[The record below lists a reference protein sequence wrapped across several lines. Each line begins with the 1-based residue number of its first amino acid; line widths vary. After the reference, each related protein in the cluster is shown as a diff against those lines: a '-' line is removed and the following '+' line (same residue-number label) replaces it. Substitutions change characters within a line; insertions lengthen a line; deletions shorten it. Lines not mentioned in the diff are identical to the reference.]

1 MAQAATLNT
10 NESNWNGGVSPMKAS
25 YGKVMIWYFLISDT
39 FTFVAFLVSYAALRV
54 TNADAWPTA
63 SKVFSSIP
71 LPGFDHINETI
82 PMPLVFVSV
91 MTFILIISSV
101 TMVRAVQEGAML
113 NRKGV
118 ITYLIPTIIFGILF
132 LLCQYF
138 EWSHLIHHGMTLTTM
153 PADFAGHNGLV
164 AYQFGSFFFTITGFH
179 GLHVF
184 GGVIL
189 NLYLLIRTMK
199 GDFDRLGHYEMVEKI
214 GLYWHFVDLV
224 WVYVFL
230 AFYLM

>member
-1 MAQAATLNT
+1 MSAQITTLDKST
-10 NESNWNGGVSPMKAS
+10 WNGGVEPMKAS
-25 YGKVMIWYFLISDT
+25 YGKLMMWYFLISDT
-39 FTFVAFLVSYAALRV
+39 FTFVAFLVSYATLRM
-54 TNADAWPTA
+54 TNSEAWPKA

-71 LPGFDHINETI
+71 IPGLDHLKDL
-82 PMPLVFVSV
+82 PLVFVSI

-101 TMVRAVQEGAML
+101 TMVRAVQEGAMM

-118 ITYLIPTIIFGILF
+118 IKNLIPTILFGILF

-138 EWSHLIHHGMTLTTM
+138 EWSHLIDHGMTMTTM
-153 PADFAGHNGLV
+153 PSDFAGENGLV
-164 AYQFGSFFFTITGFH
+164 AKQFGSFFFTITGFH
-179 GLHVF
+179 GLHVL
-184 GGVIL
+184 GGVVL
-189 NLYLLIRTMK
+189 NLYLLLKTAK

>member
-1 MAQAATLNT
+1 
-10 NESNWNGGVSPMKAS
+10 
-25 YGKVMIWYFLISDT
+25 
-39 FTFVAFLVSYAALRV
+39 
-54 TNADAWPTA
+54 
-63 SKVFSSIP
+63 
-71 LPGFDHINETI
+71 
-82 PMPLVFVSV
+82 
-91 MTFILIISSV
+91 
-101 TMVRAVQEGAML
+101 MVRAVQEGAMM

-118 ITYLIPTIIFGILF
+118 IRNLIPTIGFGVLF
-132 LLCQYF
+132 LVCQYF
-138 EWSHLIHHGMTLTTM
+138 EWTHLIHHGQTLTTM
-153 PADFAGHNGLV
+153 PADFAGPNGLV

-179 GLHVF
+179 GLHVL

-189 NLYLLIRTMK
+189 NLYLLIRTAK

>member
-1 MAQAATLNT
+1 MSIETVENLK
-10 NESNWNGGVSPMKAS
+10 ESHWGGGAPPMKAS
-25 YGKVMIWYFLISDT
+25 YGKTMMWYFLISDT
-39 FTFVAFLVSYAALRV
+39 FTFVAFLVSYATVRMV
-54 TNADAWPTA
+54 NAESWPKA

-71 LPGFDHINETI
+71 IPGFEKFHEL
-82 PMPLVFVSV
+82 PLVFVSI

-101 TMVRAVQEGAML
+101 TMVRAVQEGSRM
-113 NRKGV
+113 NRAGV
-118 ITYLIPTIIFGILF
+118 IRNLLPTIGFGILF

-138 EWSHLIHHGMTLTTM
+138 EWTHLMHDGMTLTSM
-153 PADFAGHNGLV
+153 PAKFAGENGTV
-164 AYQFGSFFFTITGFH
+164 AYQFGSYFFIITGFH
-179 GLHVF
+179 GLHVL

-189 NLYLLIRTMK
+189 NLYLLLRTTK

>member
-1 MAQAATLNT
+1 MAAQAATIDT
-10 NESNWNGGVSPMKAS
+10 KTNWNGGVSPMKAS
-25 YGKVMIWYFLISDT
+25 YGKVMMWYFLISDT
-39 FTFVAFLVSYAALRV
+39 FTFVAFLVSYATLRM
-54 TNADAWPTA
+54 TNAEAWPKA

-71 LPGFDHINETI
+71 LPGFEDVKD
-82 PMPLVFVSV
+82 MPLVFVSL

-101 TMVRAVQEGAML
+101 TMVRAVQEGSMM

-118 ITYLIPTIIFGILF
+118 IKNLLPTIGFGILF

-138 EWSHLIHHGMTLTTM
+138 EWSHLIHHGMTMNTM
-153 PADFAGHNGLV
+153 PADFAGENGLV
-164 AYQFGSFFFTITGFH
+164 AYQFGAFFFTITGFH
-179 GLHVF
+179 GLHVL

-189 NLYLLIRTMK
+189 NLYLLIRTAK
-199 GDFDRLGHYEMVEKI
+199 GDFERLGHYEMVEKI

>member
-1 MAQAATLNT
+1 MAQAVNLEVT
-10 NESNWNGGVSPMKAS
+10 NETWNGGGSPMKSS
-25 YGKVMIWYFLISDT
+25 YGKVMMWYFLISDT

-54 TNADAWPTA
+54 TNSESWPKA
-63 SKVFSSIP
+63 SQVFSSIP
-71 LPGFDHINETI
+71 IPGCENLP
-82 PMPLVFVSV
+82 PMPLVFVSI

-101 TMVRAVQEGAML
+101 TMVRAVQEGAMM

-118 ITYLIPTIIFGILF
+118 IRNLLPTIGFGILF

-138 EWSHLIHHGMTLTTM
+138 EWSHLIHHGQTLTTM
-153 PADFAGHNGLV
+153 PADFAGPNGLV

-179 GLHVF
+179 GLHVL

-189 NLYLLIRTMK
+189 NLYLLIRTAK

>member
-1 MAQAATLNT
+1 MSIETVENLK
-10 NESNWNGGVSPMKAS
+10 ESHWGGGAPPMKAS
-25 YGKVMIWYFLISDT
+25 YGKTMMWYFLISDT
-39 FTFVAFLVSYAALRV
+39 FTFVAFLVSYATVRMV
-54 TNADAWPTA
+54 NAESWPKA
-63 SKVFSSIP
+63 ANVFSSIP
-71 LPGFDHINETI
+71 VPGFEQFHNL
-82 PMPLVFVSV
+82 PLVFVSF
-91 MTFILIISSV
+91 MTFVLIISSV
-101 TMVRAVQEGAML
+101 TMVRAVQEGAMM

-118 ITYLIPTIIFGILF
+118 IKNLLPTIGFGILF

-138 EWSHLIHHGMTLTTM
+138 EWTHLMHDGMTITSM
-153 PADFAGHNGLV
+153 PAKFAGENGTV
-164 AYQFGSFFFTITGFH
+164 AYQFGSYFFIITGFH
-179 GLHVF
+179 GLHVL

-189 NLYLLIRTMK
+189 NLYLLLRTTR

>member
-1 MAQAATLNT
+1 MSAETVENLKET
-10 NESNWNGGVSPMKAS
+10 HWNGGAAPMKAS
-25 YGKVMIWYFLISDT
+25 YGKVMMWYFLISDT
-39 FTFVAFLVSYAALRV
+39 FTFVAFLVSYATLRM
-54 TNADAWPTA
+54 TNADAWPKA
-63 SKVFSSIP
+63 SKVFSTIP
-71 LPGFDHINETI
+71 LPGFEKFHDL
-82 PMPLVFVSV
+82 PLVFVSV

-101 TMVRAVQEGAML
+101 TMVRAVQEGAMM

-118 ITYLIPTIIFGILF
+118 IKNLLPTIAFGILF

-153 PADFAGHNGLV
+153 PADFVGPNQLV
-164 AYQFGSFFFTITGFH
+164 AYQFGSFFFLITGFH
-179 GLHVF
+179 GLHVL

-189 NLYLLIRTMK
+189 NLYLLIRTAK

>member
-1 MAQAATLNT
+1 MSQAIDIKDNQST
-10 NESNWNGGVSPMKAS
+10 WNGGVEPMKAS
-25 YGKVMIWYFLISDT
+25 YGKLMIWYFLISDT

-54 TNADAWPTA
+54 TNSEAWPTA

-71 LPGFDHINETI
+71 IPGFEKINATL
-82 PMPLVFVSV
+82 PMPLVFVSI

-101 TMVRAVQEGAML
+101 TMVRAVQEGSMM

-118 ITYLIPTIIFGILF
+118 VINLIPTIIFGILF

-138 EWSHLIHHGMTLTTM
+138 EWTHLMHEGMTLTTM
-153 PADFAGHNGLV
+153 PTAFAGPNGLV
-164 AYQFGSFFFTITGFH
+164 AYQFGSSFFFITGFH
-179 GLHVF
+179 GLHVL

-189 NLYLLIRTMK
+189 NIYLLIRTMK

>member
-1 MAQAATLNT
+1 MSAQTTTLDK
-10 NESNWNGGVSPMKAS
+10 SLWNGGVEPMKAS
-25 YGKVMIWYFLISDT
+25 YGKLMMWYFLISDT
-39 FTFVAFLVSYAALRV
+39 FTFVAFLVSYATLRM
-54 TNADAWPTA
+54 TNSEAWPKA

-71 LPGFDHINETI
+71 IPGLDHFKDL
-82 PMPLVFVSV
+82 PLVFVSI

-101 TMVRAVQEGAML
+101 TMVRAVQEGAMM

-118 ITYLIPTIIFGILF
+118 IINLVPTILFGILF

-138 EWSHLIHHGMTLTTM
+138 EWTHLIHHGMTMTTM
-153 PADFAGHNGLV
+153 PSDFAGENGLV
-164 AYQFGSFFFTITGFH
+164 AKQFGSFFFTITGFH
-179 GLHVF
+179 GLHVL

-189 NLYLLIRTMK
+189 NIYLLLRTAK
-199 GDFDRLGHYEMVEKI
+199 GDFDKLGHYEMVEKI

>member
-1 MAQAATLNT
+1 MAAQAATQQA
-10 NESNWNGGVSPMKAS
+10 NWNGGNSPMKSS
-25 YGKVMIWYFLISDT
+25 YGKVMMWYFLISDT

-54 TNADAWPTA
+54 TNAESWPKA

-71 LPGFDHINETI
+71 VPGLDHLHDL
-82 PMPLVFVSV
+82 PLVFVSF
-91 MTFILIISSV
+91 MTFVLIISSV
-101 TMVRAVQEGAML
+101 TMVRAVQEGSMM

-118 ITYLIPTIIFGILF
+118 LKNLLPTIGFGILF
-132 LLCQYF
+132 LACQYF
-138 EWSHLIHHGMTLTTM
+138 EWSHLMHSGMTLNTM
-153 PADFAGHNGLV
+153 PAAFAGNSGMV
-164 AYQFGSFFFTITGFH
+164 AYQFGSFFFIITGFH
-179 GLHVF
+179 GLHVL

-189 NLYLLIRTMK
+189 NLYLYLKTAK

>member
-1 MAQAATLNT
+1 MSIETVENLK
-10 NESNWNGGVSPMKAS
+10 ESHWGGGAPPMKAS
-25 YGKVMIWYFLISDT
+25 YGKTMMWYFLISDT
-39 FTFVAFLVSYAALRV
+39 FTFVAFLVSYATVRMV
-54 TNADAWPTA
+54 NAESWPKA

-71 LPGFDHINETI
+71 IPGFEKFHEL
-82 PMPLVFVSV
+82 PLVFVSI

-101 TMVRAVQEGAML
+101 TMVRAVQEGSRM
-113 NRKGV
+113 NRAGV
-118 ITYLIPTIIFGILF
+118 IRNLLPTIGFGILF

-138 EWSHLIHHGMTLTTM
+138 EWTHLMHDGMTLTSM
-153 PADFAGHNGLV
+153 PAKFAGENGTV
-164 AYQFGSFFFTITGFH
+164 AYQFGSYFFIITGFH

-189 NLYLLIRTMK
+189 NLYLLLRTTK

>member
-1 MAQAATLNT
+1 MSAHAVNLENQ
-10 NESNWNGGVSPMKAS
+10 SSSWNGGVEPMKAS
-25 YGKVMIWYFLISDT
+25 YGKLMMWYFLISDT
-39 FTFVAFLVSYAALRV
+39 FTFVAFLVSYATLRM
-54 TNADAWPTA
+54 TNADAWPKA
-63 SKVFSSIP
+63 SNVFSSIP
-71 LPGFDHINETI
+71 IPGLDHFENL
-82 PMPLVFVSV
+82 PLVFVSI

-101 TMVRAVQEGAML
+101 TMVRAVQEGAMM

-118 ITYLIPTIIFGILF
+118 IKFLIPTILFGIMF
-132 LLCQYF
+132 LACQYF
-138 EWSHLIHHGMTLTTM
+138 EWTHLMHDGMTLTTM
-153 PADFAGHNGLV
+153 PAKFSGENGLV
-164 AYQFGSFFFTITGFH
+164 ALQFGTFFYTITGFH

-184 GGVIL
+184 FGVIL
-189 NLYLLIRTMK
+189 NLYLLLRTTK

>member
-1 MAQAATLNT
+1 MQDIVRVGDESAT
-10 NESNWNGGVSPMKAS
+10 GAS
-25 YGKVMIWYFLISDT
+25 YGKIMMWYFLISDT
-39 FTFVAFLVSYAALRV
+39 FTFVAFLVSYAALRMA
-54 TNADAWPTA
+54 NFDSWPIPTE
-63 SKVFSSIP
+63 VFSSIP
-71 LPGFDHINETI
+71 IHGFEDLPDL
-82 PMPLVFVSV
+82 PLVFVSI
-91 MTFILIISSV
+91 MTFILILSSV
-101 TMVRAVQEGAML
+101 TMVRAVQEGAMM

-118 ITYLIPTIIFGILF
+118 IKYMIPTIIGGILF

-138 EWSHLIHHGMTLTTM
+138 EWTHLMAGNAHHEGMSMTNTPFKGVNGLTT
-153 PADFAGHNGLV
+153 P
-164 AYQFGSFFFTITGFH
+164 QFGSLFFTITGFH
-179 GLHVF
+179 GLHVL

-189 NLYLLIRTMK
+189 NCYILLRTVK

>member
-1 MAQAATLNT
+1 MSTATT
-10 NESNWNGGVSPMKAS
+10 QQVNWEGGVSPMKAS
-25 YGKVMIWYFLISDT
+25 YGKVMMWYFLISDT

-54 TNADAWPTA
+54 TNSEAWPKA
-63 SKVFSSIP
+63 SQVFSSIP
-71 LPGFDHINETI
+71 IPSLDHYKDL
-82 PMPLVFVSV
+82 PLVFVSI

-101 TMVRAVQEGAML
+101 TMVRAVQEGAMM
-113 NRKGV
+113 NRQGV
-118 ITYLIPTIIFGILF
+118 IKNLLPTIGFGILF

-138 EWSHLIHHGMTLTTM
+138 EWSHLIHHGMTLHSM
-153 PADFAGHNGLV
+153 PADFAGDNGLV
-164 AYQFGSFFFTITGFH
+164 AYQFGSFFYTITGFH
-179 GLHVF
+179 GLHVL

-189 NLYLLIRTMK
+189 NTYLLIRTAK

>member
-1 MAQAATLNT
+1 MAAETVENLK
-10 NESNWNGGVSPMKAS
+10 ESHWDGGVPPMKVS
-25 YGKVMIWYFLISDT
+25 YGKTMMWYFLISDT
-39 FTFVAFLVSYAALRV
+39 FTFVAFLVSYATVRMV
-54 TNADAWPTA
+54 NAESWPKA

-71 LPGFDHINETI
+71 IPGFEKFHDL
-82 PMPLVFVSV
+82 PLVFVSI

-101 TMVRAVQEGAML
+101 TMVRAVQEGAMM

-118 ITYLIPTIIFGILF
+118 IKNLLPTIGFGILF

-138 EWSHLIHHGMTLTTM
+138 EWTHLMHDGMTLTTM
-153 PADFAGHNGLV
+153 PAKFAGADGTV
-164 AYQFGSFFFTITGFH
+164 AYQFGSYFFLITGFH
-179 GLHVF
+179 GLHVL

-189 NLYLLIRTMK
+189 NLYLLIRTAK

>member
-1 MAQAATLNT
+1 MAAETVENLK
-10 NESNWNGGVSPMKAS
+10 ESHWGGGVPPMKAS
-25 YGKVMIWYFLISDT
+25 YGKTMMWYFLISDT
-39 FTFVAFLVSYAALRV
+39 FTFVAFLVSYATVRMV
-54 TNADAWPTA
+54 NAESWPKA

-71 LPGFDHINETI
+71 IPGFEKFHDL
-82 PMPLVFVSV
+82 PLVFVSI

-101 TMVRAVQEGAML
+101 TMVRAVQEGARM
-113 NRKGV
+113 NRAGV
-118 ITYLIPTIIFGILF
+118 IKFLLPTIGFGILF
-132 LLCQYF
+132 LLCQFF
-138 EWSHLIHHGMTLTTM
+138 EWTHLMHDGMTITTM
-153 PADFAGHNGLV
+153 PAKFAGENGTV
-164 AYQFGSFFFTITGFH
+164 AYQFGSYFYIITGFH
-179 GLHVF
+179 GLHVL

-189 NLYLLIRTMK
+189 NLYLLLRTAK

>member
-1 MAQAATLNT
+1 MAQAIDL
-10 NESNWNGGVSPMKAS
+10 ESKKSNWNGGVEPMKAS
-25 YGKVMIWYFLISDT
+25 YGKVMMWYFLISDT
-39 FTFVAFLVSYAALRV
+39 FTFVAFLVSYAALRM
-54 TNADAWPTA
+54 TNSESWPKA

-71 LPGFDHINETI
+71 VPGFEKFHDL
-82 PMPLVFVSV
+82 PLVFVSI

-101 TMVRAVQEGAML
+101 TMVRAVQEGAMM
-113 NRKGV
+113 NRRGV
-118 ITYLIPTIIFGILF
+118 IINLLPTIGFGIMF

-138 EWSHLIHHGMTLTTM
+138 EWTHLMHQGMTVNTM
-153 PADFAGHNGLV
+153 PAAFAGENGIV
-164 AYQFGSFFFTITGFH
+164 AYQFGSFFYTITGFH

-189 NLYLLIRTMK
+189 NLYLLLRTAK
-199 GDFDRLGHYEMVEKI
+199 GDFERIGHYEMVEKI

>member
-1 MAQAATLNT
+1 MAAETVENLK
-10 NESNWNGGVSPMKAS
+10 ESHWGGGVPPMKAS
-25 YGKVMIWYFLISDT
+25 YGKTMMWYFLISDT
-39 FTFVAFLVSYAALRV
+39 FTFVAFLVSYATVRMV
-54 TNADAWPTA
+54 NAESWPKA

-71 LPGFDHINETI
+71 IPGFEKFHDL
-82 PMPLVFVSV
+82 PLVFVSL

-101 TMVRAVQEGAML
+101 TMVRAVQEGARM
-113 NRKGV
+113 NRAGV
-118 ITYLIPTIIFGILF
+118 IRNLLPTIGFGILF

-138 EWSHLIHHGMTLTTM
+138 EWTHLMHDGMTITTM
-153 PADFAGHNGLV
+153 PAKFAGMNGTV
-164 AYQFGSFFFTITGFH
+164 AYQFGSYFFFITGFH
-179 GLHVF
+179 GLHVL

-189 NLYLLIRTMK
+189 NLYLLLRTAK
-199 GDFDRLGHYEMVEKI
+199 GDFERLGHYEMVEKI